1 MVGDWGERR
10 GEGGGKGKV
19 GLSERKICRCYT
31 KGYITE
37 MIRIKKVTM
46 HIDIFVCIPVVIFR
60 ITLIDNDPL
69 TSDINKIY
77 ILKNL
82 FVYIY
87 SARLIVLL

>member
-1 MVGDWGERR
+1 
-10 GEGGGKGKV
+10 
-19 GLSERKICRCYT
+19 
-31 KGYITE
+31 
-37 MIRIKKVTM
+37 M
-46 HIDIFVCIPVVIFR
+46 HIDIFVCIPVVIFI

-87 SARLIVLL
+87 SARLTVLLQPESKVRNNVYKIISLS

>member
-1 MVGDWGERR
+1 MQV
-10 GEGGGKGKV
+10 
-19 GLSERKICRCYT
+19 LHT

-37 MIRIKKVTM
+37 MIWMKKVTR
-46 HIDIFVCIPVVIFR
+46 HIDIFVCIPVVIFI
-60 ITLIDNDPL
+60 ITIIDNDPL

>member
-1 MVGDWGERR
+1 
-10 GEGGGKGKV
+10 
-19 GLSERKICRCYT
+19 
-31 KGYITE
+31 
-37 MIRIKKVTM
+37 MIWIKKVTR
-46 HIDIFVCIPVVIFR
+46 HIDIFVCIPVVIFI

>member
-1 MVGDWGERR
+1 
-10 GEGGGKGKV
+10 
-19 GLSERKICRCYT
+19 
-31 KGYITE
+31 
-37 MIRIKKVTM
+37 M
-46 HIDIFVCIPVVIFR
+46 HIDIFVCTPIVIFI

-69 TSDINKIY
+69 TSDINKTY

>member
-1 MVGDWGERR
+1 
-10 GEGGGKGKV
+10 
-19 GLSERKICRCYT
+19 
-31 KGYITE
+31 
-37 MIRIKKVTM
+37 M
-46 HIDIFVCIPVVIFR
+46 HIDIFVCIPVVIFI

-87 SARLIVLL
+87 SARLIVLLYPESKVRNNLHKIISLS

>member
-1 MVGDWGERR
+1 MIGDWGERR
-10 GEGGGKGKV
+10 GVGGGKGKV

-31 KGYITE
+31 E
-37 MIRIKKVTM
+37 MISIKKVTM
-46 HIDIFVCIPVVIFR
+46 HIDIFVCVPIVIFI
-60 ITLIDNDPL
+60 ITLIDNDPS

>member
-1 MVGDWGERR
+1 M
-10 GEGGGKGKV
+10 GGGKGKS
-19 GLSERKICRCYT
+19 GLSGRKICRCYT

-37 MIRIKKVTM
+37 MISIKRVTR
-46 HIDIFVCIPVVIFR
+46 HIDTFVCIPVVIFI

>member
-1 MVGDWGERR
+1 M
-10 GEGGGKGKV
+10 GGGKGKV

-37 MIRIKKVTM
+37 MMRTKKVTM
-46 HIDIFVCIPVVIFR
+46 HMDIFVCIPVVIFI

>member
-1 MVGDWGERR
+1 MMR
-10 GEGGGKGKV
+10 
-19 GLSERKICRCYT
+19 T
-31 KGYITE
+31 
-37 MIRIKKVTM
+37 KKVTM
-46 HIDIFVCIPVVIFR
+46 HMDIFVCIPVVIFI

-69 TSDINKIY
+69 TSDLNKIY